1 MEKFMKTNGLRQAQV
16 AITSKGVIMAER
28 AYTWAEDDRVSK
40 VFTAAAIDHL
50 IKRGKLS
57 IRTKVYKRIGC
68 SAKDERA
75 MSISVKHLL
84 EHKGGYDRREASE
97 DISVDFNKEYL
108 SKLGHLNGLDPLRPM
123 SNRSVAA
130 VYRGYGAIMEECS
143 AAFSLKASAS
153 TIAKFAGFHAVSGI
167 GLRKNGS
174 RRGDFEG
181 ARTHVESNEYFDFA
195 VVLNTRDFASFDDLT
210 ENQVHLLQD
219 DLMPRFPR

>member
-1 MEKFMKTNGLRQAQV
+1 
-16 AITSKGVIMAER
+16 MAER
-28 AYTWAEDDRVSK
+28 AYRPKMTVRLLQLTIPFFLPGVSK
-40 VFTAAAIDHL
+40 MFTAAAIDHL
-50 IKRGKLS
+50 IKHGKLS
-57 IRTKVYKRIGC
+57 IRTKVYKRIGY
-68 SAKDERA
+68 SAKGQRA
-75 MSISVKHLL
+75 MSIIVKHLL
-84 EHKGGYDRREASE
+84 EHKGGYDGREASE

-108 SKLGHLNGLDPLRPM
+108 SKLG
-123 SNRSVAA
+123 SVAA
-130 VYRGYGAIMEECS
+130 VYWGYGAIMEECS

-174 RRGDFEG
+174 HRGDFEG

-219 DLMPRFPR
+219 DLMP

>member
-1 MEKFMKTNGLRQAQV
+1 
-16 AITSKGVIMAER
+16 
-28 AYTWAEDDRVSK
+28 
-40 VFTAAAIDHL
+40 
-50 IKRGKLS
+50 
-57 IRTKVYKRIGC
+57 
-68 SAKDERA
+68 
-75 MSISVKHLL
+75 
-84 EHKGGYDRREASE
+84 
-97 DISVDFNKEYL
+97 
-108 SKLGHLNGLDPLRPM
+108 M

-219 DLMPRFPR
+219 DLMPRFPRSKNKKWGY